1 MARRSDHSREQIKEM
16 ALQATE
22 KILIEQGLAGLSTR
36 KVAAAIG
43 YTAGSLYLV
52 FENLEDLL
60 LHVNVRTLEK
70 LFQTLQ
76 GSANDCPEAPACLR
90 HMALAYISFARDH
103 PNLWSAIFERQWQ
116 NELPD
121 WYNDKISHLFQL
133 VEDKF
138 QQLLPEA
145 RTDKIAQAVCAYW
158 CGVHGVCML
167 GLTGK
172 LDAISDHSTEEL
184 SNTLIDNFLFGL
196 TSKKE
201 SRDD

>member
-1 MARRSDHSREQIKEM
+1 M

-22 KILIEQGLAGLSTR
+22 KILTEQGLAGLSTR
-36 KVAAAIG
+36 KVATAIG

-52 FENLEDLL
+52 FEHLEDLL

-76 GSANDCPEAPACLR
+76 DVARDCPEVQTCLR
-90 HMALAYISFARDH
+90 NMALAYIGFAKDH
-103 PNLWSAIFERQWQ
+103 PNQWSAIFERQWQ
-116 NELPD
+116 NEFPD
-121 WYNDKISHLFQL
+121 WYNDKIGHLFQL

-145 RTDKIAQAVCAYW
+145 KTDKITQAVRAYW

-172 LDAISDHSTEEL
+172 LDATSYHSTEEV
-184 SNTLIDNFLFGL
+184 SDILIENFLSGL
-196 TSKKE
+196 TRKMS
-201 SRDD
+201 

>member
-22 KILIEQGLAGLSTR
+22 KILIEQGLTGLSTR

-76 GSANDCPEAPACLR
+76 GSANDCPEVQTCLR
-90 HMALAYISFARDH
+90 NMALAYITFAKDH

-116 NELPD
+116 NEMPD
-121 WYNDKISHLFQL
+121 WYNDKIAHLFQL
-133 VEDKF
+133 VEGKF

-145 RTDKIAQAVCAYW
+145 RTDKIAQAVRAYW

-196 TSKKE
+196 TSKKGP
-201 SRDD
+201 RDD